1 MKKITRFQDISKF
14 PQAYY
19 SITVTV
25 DSLQSTLDMWNTRED
40 ELILNPEWQRGHV
53 WTEAQQIAFVEYFL
67 KNGTTGRDIFFNCT
81 SWQSGYNTPIYLLD
95 GLQRI
100 TAVLAFMA
108 NKFKVF
114 GSYYSEF
121 TDKLRMCEAKFNFH
135 MLNLSSKKELL
146 KVYIDHNS
154 GGTPHNPEEI
164 ARIQKMMDETPENE
178 TI

>member
-1 MKKITRFQDISKF
+1 MKKITRFQDIPKF

-19 SITVTV
+19 SITVTI
-25 DSLQSTLDMWNTRED
+25 DHLKSTLELWSTREE

-53 WTEAQQIAFVEYFL
+53 WNEAQQIAFMEYFL
-67 KNGTTGRDIFFNCT
+67 KNGTTGRDIFFNCST
-81 SWQSGYNTPIYLLD
+81 WQILD

-100 TAVLAFMA
+100 TAALAFLD
-108 NKFKVF
+108 NKIPIF

-121 TDKLRMCEAKFNFH
+121 TDRVRMSDGKFTFH
-135 MLNLSSKKELL
+135 MLCLASKKELL

-164 ARIQKMMDETPENE
+164 ARIQKMMDDTPENE
-178 TI
+178 TL